1 MRITADREVCCSA
14 GQCALIAPDLFDQSD
29 EDGSVVLLD
38 AQPDTGRLD
47 VLREVVSRCPS
58 GAIRLV
64 EDPGA

>member
-1 MRITADREVCCSA
+1 MRITADREACCSA

-38 AQPDTGRLD
+38 ARPDAEQLD
-47 VLREVVSRCPS
+47 VLREVVSRCPT
-58 GAIRLV
+58 GAISLE